1 MGTEHKLGE
10 AVVVDPDTRSN
21 EEIPSWSADAIRDVF
36 DAVPDAMLAVD
47 QLGLI
52 VMANGKAERLFGY
65 EHDDLI
71 GRSVENLIPERA
83 QALHE
88 AHRAGYFLAPRI
100 RPMRSG
106 SELVGRRADASEMPM
121 EISLSP
127 VETDHGVLVFAAVRD
142 ISARK
147 RADMQRHELEELN
160 RMKTELLHI
169 LSHEIFTPI
178 TTIQGTAAALL
189 DAPGDLKPETR
200 DELKVGLA
208 RAVERLR
215 RLMRDLDVAAR
226 LQEDA
231 LLISLPYVRVGQILD
246 EAIREFPGAIAE
258 GVVVVTAPPEARER
272 KVPADVELATRGVSI
287 VIENA
292 LEFSNGEPVDVDLTG
307 RQGEIVILVSDR
319 GPGIPRELQDRVF
332 ERFSQ
337 LDGGATRSH
346 EGLGLGLFIARGIMR
361 AHGGEADASP
371 RDGGGTTIALH
382 FPTGD

>member
-1 MGTEHKLGE
+1 MH
-10 AVVVDPDTRSN
+10 
-21 EEIPSWSADAIRDVF
+21 
-36 DAVPDAMLAVD
+36 
-47 QLGLI
+47 
-52 VMANGKAERLFGY
+52 
-65 EHDDLI
+65 
-71 GRSVENLIPERA
+71 
-83 QALHE
+83 
-88 AHRAGYFLAPRI
+88 
-100 RPMRSG
+100 SG
-106 SELVGRRADASEMPM
+106 SEFVGRRADASEMPV
-121 EISLSP
+121 EISLNP

-169 LSHEIFTPI
+169 LSHQIFTPI
-178 TTIQGTAAALL
+178 TTIQGTAATLL

-200 DELKVGLA
+200 DELKIGLA
-208 RAVERLR
+208 HAVERLR

-246 EAIREFPGAIAE
+246 GAIREFPGAIAE
-258 GVVVVTAPPEARER
+258 GVIVVTARPEARER

-292 LEFSNGEPVDVDLTG
+292 LEFSNGKPVDVDLTG

-361 AHGGEADASP
+361 AHRGEADACP